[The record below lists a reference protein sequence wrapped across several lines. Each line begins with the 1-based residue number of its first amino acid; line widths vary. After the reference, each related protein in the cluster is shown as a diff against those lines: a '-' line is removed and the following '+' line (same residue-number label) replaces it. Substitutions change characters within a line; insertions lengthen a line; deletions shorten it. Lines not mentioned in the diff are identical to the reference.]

1 MKNNISKYLS
11 YACMLLTM
19 VASISC
25 SSDDDEIA
33 GLSDGNPE
41 ALVGK
46 WICTQIEVDEDG
58 DVDIITPSSNK
69 YYLQLNENGSAIVNP
84 ANLFEDEKRGNVKWS
99 VSGKWLLFS
108 DNSEYAIR
116 QLTSDR
122 LVLEWIDEWED
133 GGYLRETHTF
143 KKEQTQS

>member
-1 MKNNISKYLS
+1 
-11 YACMLLTM
+11 MLLMM

-25 SSDDDEIA
+25 SSNDDDIT

-41 ALVGK
+41 ILVGK

-99 VSGKWLLFS
+99 VSGKWLIFS

-143 KKEQTQS
+143 KKEQTQANDSKSSYR